1 MISKLTIIAILALAC
16 HARLPASGSER
27 NIVAFQRSSPVTIDG
42 VLSEAAWNAAVP
54 AGGFIQYDP
63 AEGSP
68 ATEMTTVRA
77 LFDDDN
83 IYFGIFLSDSDPAG
97 IDHQLTRRDRSA
109 QSDRVSVIIDSYHDH
124 TTAFLFGVT
133 ASGVQSD
140 GVFSYDGLVYDV
152 QWDAVWE
159 AGTAVTAAGWGAEF
173 KIPLSA
179 LRFSLQE
186 GEYVWGVNFRRYI
199 ARKNETDEW
208 VMVPRNETQPGVI
221 SPVSRMGH
229 LSGMTNISPPLH
241 IEILPTGI
249 ELQYA

>member
-1 MISKLTIIAILALAC
+1 M
-16 HARLPASGSER
+16 
-27 NIVAFQRSSPVTIDG
+27 
-42 VLSEAAWNAAVP
+42 
-54 AGGFIQYDP
+54 
-63 AEGSP
+63 
-68 ATEMTTVRA
+68 
-77 LFDDDN
+77 
-83 IYFGIFLSDSDPAG
+83 
-97 IDHQLTRRDRSA
+97 
-109 QSDRVSVIIDSYHDH
+109 IIDSYHDH

-249 ELQYA
+249 ELQYGRAGALFRAAELSGTIGGRHTGYNNDARSRRQPDFGQVGWRAGT

>member
-109 QSDRVSVIIDSYHDH
+109 QSDRV
-124 TTAFLFGVT
+124 
-133 ASGVQSD
+133 
-140 GVFSYDGLVYDV
+140 
-152 QWDAVWE
+152 
-159 AGTAVTAAGWGAEF
+159 
-173 KIPLSA
+173 
-179 LRFSLQE
+179 R
-186 GEYVWGVNFRRYI
+186 
-199 ARKNETDEW
+199 
-208 VMVPRNETQPGVI
+208 
-221 SPVSRMGH
+221 
-229 LSGMTNISPPLH
+229 
-241 IEILPTGI
+241 
-249 ELQYA
+249 